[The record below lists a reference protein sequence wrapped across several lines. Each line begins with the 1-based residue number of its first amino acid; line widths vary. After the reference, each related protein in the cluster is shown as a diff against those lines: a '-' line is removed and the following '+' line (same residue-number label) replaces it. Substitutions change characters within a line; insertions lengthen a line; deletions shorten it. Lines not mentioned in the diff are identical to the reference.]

1 MNFQKARDTCT
12 ITCLRSKP
20 CKGWQ
25 PESDQKQGFRYPE
38 PLSPPPVFAP
48 MHVAVSICLHSLLA
62 VIHSIGQQR
71 TDSITQFQF
80 QKSQGKTLIGSA
92 WARDLSLNHSAVT
105 RGVWPY
111 EIRSFPLNHGSSLQN
126 GSQRRGVWGV
136 PQSTIGL

>member
-25 PESDQKQGFRYPE
+25 PDSDQKLGFRQPG
-38 PLSPPPVFAP
+38 PLHVFAP

-62 VIHSIGQQR
+62 VIHRIGPQR
-71 TDSITQFQF
+71 TDSVTQFQF

-92 WARDLSLNHSAVT
+92 WARYPSLNQSAVT

-111 EIRSFPLNHGSSLQN
+111 ELCSFPLNHGSSLQN
-126 GSQRRGVWGV
+126 GSQRRGVWGA
-136 PQSTIGL
+136 PQSSSGL